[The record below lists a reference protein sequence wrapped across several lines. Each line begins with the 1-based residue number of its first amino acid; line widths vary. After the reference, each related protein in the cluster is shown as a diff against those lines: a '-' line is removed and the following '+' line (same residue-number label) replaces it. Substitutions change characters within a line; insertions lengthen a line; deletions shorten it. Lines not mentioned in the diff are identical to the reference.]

1 MYKILVT
8 GGAGFIGSHICESI
22 LKNFKVKKLVIL
34 DYLTYSGKKIYLKNI
49 LKLKN
54 VEFIQEDILNLYKIK
69 NKFKNFDIAI
79 NLAAESHVDRSFKDS
94 INFTMTNT
102 LGAHIF
108 MQTCVDSNIK
118 KIMHVST
125 DEVYGQVLTNSK
137 SEKDRLNPTNPYS
150 ASKAAAEV
158 IINSYDFFQKK
169 KIIIVRANNIYGIR
183 QFPEKLIPSCIF
195 NILKNKKIKIHGN
208 GKNVRCFLS
217 VLDFSD
223 AINILLRKNVSG
235 IFNIGNNKY
244 YRNIDVAKTIC
255 KIMKKKAAKTLI
267 FVKDRLFNDFR
278 YSVSSFKMKK
288 LGWKPKRSLT
298 NDLPFIIEWYKKNIS
313 IYKSK
318 V

>member
-22 LKNFKVKKLVIL
+22 LKNFEVKKLVIL
-34 DYLTYSGKKIYLKNI
+34 DHLTYSGKKIYLKNI

-54 VEFIQEDILNLYKIK
+54 VEFIKEDILNLYKIK

-94 INFTMTNT
+94 INFTKTNT

-208 GKNVRCFLS
+208 GKNIRCFLS

-223 AINILLRKNVSG
+223 AINTLLRKNVSG
-235 IFNIGNNKY
+235 IFNIGNNKC

-255 KIMKKKAAKTLI
+255 KIMKKKTQKTLI

-278 YSVSSFKMKK
+278 YSVSSFKIKK
-288 LGWKPKRSLT
+288 LGWKPKRNLK
-298 NDLPFIIEWYKKNIS
+298 NDLPFIIEWYKKNIF